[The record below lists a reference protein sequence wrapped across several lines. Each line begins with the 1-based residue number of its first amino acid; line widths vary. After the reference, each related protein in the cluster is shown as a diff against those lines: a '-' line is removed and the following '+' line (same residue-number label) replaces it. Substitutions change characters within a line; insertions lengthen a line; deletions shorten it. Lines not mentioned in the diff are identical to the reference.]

1 MKRDKRRRAFIRE
14 NMEYESNIHLF
25 RIAQDLTIAEL
36 SRRAGVTRA
45 SISALANG
53 SMSPL
58 WEKSGKIKK
67 EAQKLCE
74 FFGVELYELFP
85 RYACTLKR
93 SFQHEIQPWD
103 SYSEKMASGFVDGL
117 IASEYV
123 HKILLETALTEKEE
137 QVLNLYFW
145 QNMTIAEIGWKIRRS
160 ADLVRQRIAKALRK
174 LRKILMRYD
183 EEVIFPP
190 EMLRA

>member
-1 MKRDKRRRAFIRE
+1 
-14 NMEYESNIHLF
+14 
-25 RIAQDLTIAEL
+25 
-36 SRRAGVTRA
+36 
-45 SISALANG
+45 
-53 SMSPL
+53 
-58 WEKSGKIKK
+58 
-67 EAQKLCE
+67 
-74 FFGVELYELFP
+74 
-85 RYACTLKR
+85 
-93 SFQHEIQPWD
+93 
-103 SYSEKMASGFVDGL
+103 MASGFVDGL